1 MPTQSLGKFERVLR
15 VGEGRRLK
23 RLREQAAYMGTLEP
37 EFEALSDDE
46 LRGKTVEFR
55 QRLENGETLEDLIFE
70 AYAAVREAFRRT
82 IGVRLFDVQLMGGIV
97 LHEGDI
103 AEMKTGEGK
112 TFVAVQPLYLNGL
125 AGRGVHL
132 VTVNDYLA
140 KRDAEWTRPV
150 YEALGTTVGSIQN
163 LMPFAERRIAY
174 GCDVTYGTNSEFGF
188 DYLRDNMAV
197 SLDGVVQR
205 SHSFA
210 IVDEVDS
217 ILVDEARTPLIISGE
232 PETAASTYY
241 QFARVVKE
249 LEGAP
254 ATRKSAKGEDETEL
268 SGADFLYDEKF
279 KTVSPAQV
287 TIEKVERAL
296 GIDNLYDPRNVILV
310 NHLIQSLKA
319 QSLYKRDVDY
329 VVQDG
334 EVKIVDEFTGRI
346 MEGRRWSEGLH
357 QAIEAKEGVR
367 IREENV
373 TLATITL
380 QNYFR
385 LYEKLAG
392 MTGTAKTEEKE
403 FVEIYDLHVVE
414 IPTNEP
420 IARLD
425 QNDFIFKT
433 PDAKFAAVLED
444 IVERNE
450 AGQPVLVGTIAVE
463 TSEYLS
469 ELLMRRGIE
478 HNVLNAKE
486 HEREGEIIKD
496 AGQPGA
502 VTIAT
507 NMAGRGVDIKLGDGV
522 RELGGLY
529 VLGTERHEARR
540 IDNQLR
546 GRSGRQGDPG
556 ETRFYLSGQDDL
568 VRLFAGDRIYNIM
581 NRFKIPDDQAM
592 EAKILSNQIE
602 NAQKKV
608 EEQNFVARKNVL
620 KYDDVMNTQRM
631 VIYEQRRRVLEGED
645 LSDEVKGW
653 ITETVEDAVRQLTD
667 AEFAEDW
674 DLEGIVTSMESLYGT
689 DITVDELR
697 EEIDATD
704 REALVEEFVEDALEA
719 YADRERALGPELAR
733 EVERYVILQTVD
745 QRWREHLETMDYLRE
760 GVHLRAFAQKD
771 PLVEY
776 RGEGHAMFE
785 ELGGTIRQ
793 EVVFTLFHV
802 AVQVEEPA
810 LEPMQAPSGSLH
822 YEHETS
828 AGADVIA
835 AAGAGGRRDR
845 ARRSTDAVRLV
856 RAGACGER
864 AQGHRAQRP
873 VLVRQRQEVQEVP
886 WRLTRLGS
894 RIPPGGQSPPPGC
907 ADAAGGGMR
916 RPRALSVRPVLS
928 CGPRPRLPCQRRPRR
943 ARNLSRAAS
952 LGRLAVLVPLCLALS
967 ACLGLG
973 EDNGPPPD
981 PFEPDVVAARES
993 ASARADDALAEV
1005 VAALGGRVVGRAS
1018 DDACY
1023 QGQNNYKV
1031 HEGYDH
1037 RCTLRRA
1044 AAVVFDGD
1052 FRRRIARFD
1061 RRLFGVGWG
1070 CYRTPCPETLSGNVE
1085 EYWDLRAAEYGSQ
1098 RFPISSLPTTTYE
1111 RGDQY
1116 LDVRYGGA
1124 DGTGRFWLED
1134 LHRRKRGGVF
1144 ESYRRQVPL
1153 DVDRVLARAEGSDYV
1168 VGIAIETDYLEDTD
1182 FG

>member
-1 MPTQSLGKFERVLR
+1 VPTQTFGRFERVLR

-23 RLREQAAYMGTLEP
+23 RLQEQAAYIGTFEP
-37 EFEALSDDE
+37 EFEKLSDEE
-46 LRGKTVEFR
+46 LRGKTAEFK
-55 QRLENGETLEDLIFE
+55 QRFENGESLEDLLFE
-70 AYAAVREAFRRT
+70 AYAAVREAFKRT

-140 KRDAEWTRPV
+140 RRDAEWTQPV
-150 YEALGTTVGSIQN
+150 YELLGSSVGFIQN
-163 LMPFAERRIAY
+163 LMPFAQRRDAY
-174 GCDVTYGTNSEFGF
+174 AKDVTYGTNSEFGF

-205 SHSFA
+205 SHSYA

-217 ILVDEARTPLIISGE
+217 ILIDEARTPLIISGE
-232 PETAASTYY
+232 PETAAETYY
-241 QFARVVKE
+241 QFARVVKD

-254 ATRKSAKGEDETEL
+254 ATRKTAKGLDETEL

-279 KTVSPAQV
+279 KTVSPAQA

-310 NHLIQSLKA
+310 NHLMQALKA

-329 VVQDG
+329 VVQEG

-403 FVEIYDLHVVE
+403 FVEIYNLHVVE
-414 IPTNEP
+414 IPTNRP
-420 IARLD
+420 VARRD
-425 QNDFIFKT
+425 ENDFIFKT
-433 PDAKFAAVLED
+433 QEAKFAAVLED
-444 IVERNE
+444 IVERHE
-450 AGQPVLVGTIAVE
+450 DGQPVLVGTIAVE
-463 TSEYLS
+463 TSEFLS
-469 ELLMRRGIE
+469 QLLSRRGVP

-507 NMAGRGVDIKLGDGV
+507 NMAGRGVDIKLGEGV
-522 RELGGLY
+522 VEKGGLY
-529 VLGTERHEARR
+529 VLGTERHESRR

-568 VRLFAGDRIYNIM
+568 VRLFAGDRIFNIM
-581 NRFKIPDDQAM
+581 NRFKIPDDQPM

-620 KYDDVMNTQRM
+620 KYDDVMNSQRM

-645 LSDEVKGW
+645 LSEEVREW
-653 ITETVEDAVRQLTD
+653 IREVVEAGVRQATD

-674 DLEGIVTSMESLYGT
+674 DLEGLVTSMQSLYGT

-697 EEIDATD
+697 EEIDVTN
-704 REALVEEFVEDALEA
+704 REELVEEFVDDALET
-719 YADRERALGPELAR
+719 YEEREEALGGELAR

-745 QRWREHLETMDYLRE
+745 QRWRDHLEAMDYLRE

-776 RGEGHAMFE
+776 RSEGHVMFE
-785 ELGGTIRQ
+785 ELSQTIRE

-810 LEPMQAPSGSLH
+810 LEPMQAREGALS

-828 AGADVIA
+828 AGAEVIA
-835 AAGAGGRRDR
+835 AAGAG
-845 ARRSTDAVRLV
+845 
-856 RAGACGER
+856 
-864 AQGHRAQRP
+864 
-873 VLVRQRQEVQEVP
+873 
-886 WRLTRLGS
+886 
-894 RIPPGGQSPPPGC
+894 
-907 ADAAGGGMR
+907 AAT
-916 RPRALSVRPVLS
+916 
-928 CGPRPRLPCQRRPRR
+928 
-943 ARNLSRAAS
+943 
-952 LGRLAVLVPLCLALS
+952 
-967 ACLGLG
+967 
-973 EDNGPPPD
+973 
-981 PFEPDVVAARES
+981 
-993 ASARADDALAEV
+993 ALAAPPQPSSGSFAQAPV
-1005 VAALGGRVVGRAS
+1005 VNEHKDIGRNDPCWCGS
-1018 DDACY
+1018 
-1023 QGQNNYKV
+1023 GKKFK
-1031 HEGYDH
+1031 
-1037 RCTLRRA
+1037 RCH
-1044 AAVVFDGD
+1044 
-1052 FRRRIARFD
+1052 
-1061 RRLFGVGWG
+1061 
-1070 CYRTPCPETLSGNVE
+1070 
-1085 EYWDLRAAEYGSQ
+1085 
-1098 RFPISSLPTTTYE
+1098 
-1111 RGDQY
+1111 
-1116 LDVRYGGA
+1116 GA
-1124 DGTGRFWLED
+1124 
-1134 LHRRKRGGVF
+1134 
-1144 ESYRRQVPL
+1144 
-1153 DVDRVLARAEGSDYV
+1153 
-1168 VGIAIETDYLEDTD
+1168 
-1182 FG
+1182 